1 MKRSIPKDWLNKDT
15 VKTIFEKNSDAAIIQ
30 NLDRYTIVTMGSLFD
45 VKGSVESKIISDI
58 RMKLSSSVDELPV
71 LCKISM
77 SDEVDIRL
85 LENPND
91 TLTLE
96 IFAEGTL
103 RYTANFN
110 KSTLGWKDYAI
121 KDLGSGRSESDGTRY
136 IAISIIEFN
145 KDALSPMYM
154 KFAVSLDIY
163 GDYNEYDRYGWDNY
177 KYRKDCVY
185 SPKLDDFIAFH

>member
-15 VKTIFEKNSDAAIIQ
+15 VKAIFEKNSDAAIIQ
-30 NLDRYTIVTMGSLFD
+30 NLDRYTIVAMGSLFD
-45 VKGSVESKIISDI
+45 VKGSVESKIISGI

-77 SDEVDIRL
+77 LDEVDIRL

-96 IFAEGTL
+96 IFAEDTL

-136 IAISIIEFN
+136 IAISVIEFN
-145 KDALSPMYM
+145 KDASSPMYM

-185 SPKLDDFIAFH
+185 SPKLDDFIAYG